1 MRSGKAIERGI
12 YMKRFRLSLL
22 LAAALVMILGG
33 AALAATVTFTG
44 DCNVR
49 SAPNIDANSLGVM
62 KSGTILDYMYDSS
75 IDSRGVTWFKVR
87 YNGGAGWV
95 SEKYSYVDDDEGRDE
110 YMWVQVYDDSNV
122 RSAPDLNAQKLG
134 VVYRGTSLD
143 YLFSTFR
150 DDRGVDWYRVSFNG
164 QEGWISS
171 AYTEL
176 FP

>member
-1 MRSGKAIERGI
+1 
-12 YMKRFRLSLL
+12 MKRVSLCLL
-22 LAAALVMILGG
+22 LAAALLMLLGG
-33 AALAATVTFTG
+33 AALAATVGFSG

-49 SAPNIDANSLGVM
+49 SKPNVNAKSLGVVN
-62 KSGTILDYMYDSS
+62 SRTTLDYMYESS
-75 IDSRGVTWFKVR
+75 IDSRGVMWFKVR

-110 YMWVQVYDDSNV
+110 YMWVQVYGDSNV
-122 RSAPDLNAQKLG
+122 RSAPDLNAKKLG
-134 VVYRGTSLD
+134 VVYRGMSLD

-150 DDRGVDWYRVSFNG
+150 DDRGVDWYRVSYNG